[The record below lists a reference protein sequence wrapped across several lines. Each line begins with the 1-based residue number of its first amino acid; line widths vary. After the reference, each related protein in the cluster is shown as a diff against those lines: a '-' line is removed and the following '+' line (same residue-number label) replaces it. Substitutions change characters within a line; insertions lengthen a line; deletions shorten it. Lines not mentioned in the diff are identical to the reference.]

1 MAALHISMLGRF
13 QVLRNG
19 TVAPG
24 FGAQKEQELFGYL
37 LTHRATP
44 HHREKLATLLW
55 QDASSAQSRQ
65 YFRKALWQLQTD
77 LDNVAGRLPVL
88 IVEPEWIQVNARADL
103 KLDLLDFEE
112 TFATVKH
119 CAPAQLT
126 VDHVAQMAR
135 AVQLYHGELLQG
147 WYQEW
152 CVYERER
159 IQHMYL
165 FMLDSLVQ
173 SCMRDGQ
180 YQRGIEYATLVL
192 RCDPAREYTH
202 RQLMYLYALSG
213 DRTSAIRQYAR
224 CADILRK
231 ELGVEPAATTQELHR
246 AICSDTVHVENALYR
261 RPTAHTDD
269 TDDTAT
275 LADIADQIGQLQQQL
290 QRIGAAL
297 EQHLGTQPD
306 AH

>member
-88 IVEPEWIQVNARADL
+88 IVEPEWIQVNTRADL
-103 KLDLLDFEE
+103 QLDLLDFEE
-112 TFATVKH
+112 IYAAVKH
-119 CAPAQLT
+119 CTPAQLT
-126 VDHVAQMAR
+126 ADHMAQMAR

-147 WYQEW
+147 WYQDW
-152 CVYERER
+152 CVYARER

-173 SCMRDGQ
+173 CCMRDGQ
-180 YQRGIEYATLVL
+180 YLRGIEYATLVL
-192 RCDPAREYTH
+192 QCDPAREYTH

-231 ELGVEPAATTQELHR
+231 ELSVEPAAATQELHR
-246 AICSDTVHVENALYR
+246 TICSDTVHPENALYQ
-261 RPTAHTDD
+261 RPPVRI
-269 TDDTAT
+269 DDTAT
-275 LADIADQIGQLQQQL
+275 LVDIANQISQLQQQL
-290 QRIGAAL
+290 HRIGAAL
-297 EQHLGTQPD
+297 EQHLGTPTD
-306 AH
+306 AR